1 MSKLITYLKES
12 RAELMKVAWP
22 SRKQTRDSTI
32 IVIVV
37 SIGVAIFLG
46 ALDYLIEQ
54 GIMTFIIK

>member
-32 IVIVV
+32 IVIIV

-46 ALDYLIEQ
+46 VLDYLLEQ
-54 GIMTFIIK
+54 GVVTFIVK

>member
-32 IVIVV
+32 IVIIV
-37 SIGVAIFLG
+37 SIAVAIFLG
-46 ALDYLIEQ
+46 VLDYLIEQ
-54 GIMTFIIK
+54 GIITFIVK

>member
-32 IVIVV
+32 IVIIV
-37 SIGVAIFLG
+37 SIAVAIFLG
-46 ALDYLIEQ
+46 VLDYLIEQ
-54 GIMTFIIK
+54 GIMNFIVK